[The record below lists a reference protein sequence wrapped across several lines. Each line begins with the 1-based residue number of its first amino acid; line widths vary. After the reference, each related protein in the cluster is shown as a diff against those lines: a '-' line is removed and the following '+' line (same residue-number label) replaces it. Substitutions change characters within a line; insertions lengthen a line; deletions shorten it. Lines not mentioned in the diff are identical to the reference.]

1 MRTFE
6 KTHPWL
12 TFTLDLG
19 RASHDL
25 WLMLGE
31 AQAKCEY
38 LANLPLRPA
47 TAKRLHELYLAK
59 GALATTAIEG
69 NTLTEED
76 ALKLVEGRLSLPPSK
91 EYLSQEINNIIEA
104 CNIIGTELLT
114 GTNRGLL
121 SVKKINEFNDLVL
134 KNLELP
140 EQIVPGKIRNYS
152 VGVELV
158 RYRAA
163 PPDDCEYLL
172 KRLCDWL
179 NQERSR
185 APKGHKL
192 AFALIRAVLAHLYLA
207 WIHPYGDGNGR
218 TARLVEFQI
227 LLDAGIPTIAAH
239 LLSNHYNQ
247 TRNEYYKHL
256 DQASKSGGNVIPFI
270 QYAIEGFLDGLD
282 EQMQKVSI
290 EVLDIAWKDYVHEAF
305 RDKKGKTARRQRQL
319 ALAISNKGQ
328 IIPKSEIR
336 ELSPRVAESYA
347 SKTAKTISRDLNSLV
362 KMDII
367 EIRTEGV
374 RAKKEKML
382 SFLPLRKRF

>member
-1 MRTFE
+1 M
-6 KTHPWL
+6 

-19 RASHDL
+19 RARHDL

-270 QYAIEGFLDGLD
+270 QYAIEGFLDGLG

-367 EIRTEGV
+367 EIRIEGV

-382 SFLPLRKRF
+382 SFR

>member
-19 RASHDL
+19 RARHDL

-270 QYAIEGFLDGLD
+270 QYAIEGFLDGLG

-367 EIRTEGV
+367 EIRIEGV

-382 SFLPLRKRF
+382 SFR

>member
-270 QYAIEGFLDGLD
+270 QYAIEGFLDGLG

-382 SFLPLRKRF
+382 SFR